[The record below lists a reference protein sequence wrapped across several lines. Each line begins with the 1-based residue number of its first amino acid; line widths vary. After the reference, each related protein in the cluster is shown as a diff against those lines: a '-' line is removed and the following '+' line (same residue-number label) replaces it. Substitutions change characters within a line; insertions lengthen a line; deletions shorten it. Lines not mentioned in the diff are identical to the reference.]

1 MTSNKMKLCVLG
13 FGAVGQGLAKVVLM
27 KHEELIEKYGID
39 LEITAISDRSGAA
52 INPNG
57 LDLQQALDTKEKTG
71 KIKDYPEYG
80 VSGVDGVE
88 VLDKAEYDCL
98 VEATPTNIDD
108 GQPTQTHILKA
119 MNDKKDVVTS
129 NKGPLALNF
138 KTLIETARENNV
150 KFRFEAS
157 VGGTMPVI
165 NLARESLAGNN
176 IHSVQGILNGT
187 TNYILSRM
195 ANEGTEYEPTL
206 KEAQELG
213 IAETNPYQDVEGLD
227 AACKIVIIANSL
239 MGWDVTLDDVS
250 REGISGISSNAVK
263 LALKDGY
270 LIKLVAEANDGKL
283 RVAPMLVKQGS
294 PFAVNGTL
302 NVITLK
308 TDLSEDVT
316 VVGVG
321 AGSIETASAILS
333 DIISIGKNNNN

>member
-1 MTSNKMKLCVLG
+1 MSVNKMKLCVLG
-13 FGAVGQGLAKVVLM
+13 FGAVGQGLAKVVLL
-27 KHEELIEKYGID
+27 KHDELIEKYNLD

-52 INPNG
+52 INSDG
-57 LDLQQALDTKEKTG
+57 LDLQLALDTKEETG
-71 KIKDYPEYG
+71 AIKDYPEYG
-80 VSGVDGVE
+80 VGNIEGIDI
-88 VLDKAEYDCL
+88 LDKADYDCL
-98 VEATPTNIDD
+98 VEVTPTNIDD
-108 GQPTQTHILKA
+108 GEPTQSHILKA
-119 MNDKKDVVTS
+119 MNNKKNVVTS

-138 KTLIETARENNV
+138 KKLIETARENGV

-250 REGISGISSNAVK
+250 LKGISGISSNAIK

-283 RVAPMLVKQGS
+283 TVAPMLVKQGS

-333 DIISIGKNNNN
+333 DIISIGKNNTN

>member
-1 MTSNKMKLCVLG
+1 MTSNKMRLCVLG

-108 GQPTQTHILKA
+108 GQPTQTHLLKA

>member
-1 MTSNKMKLCVLG
+1 MTSNKMRLCVLG

-80 VSGVDGVE
+80 VSGVDGVD
-88 VLDKAEYDCL
+88 VLDTAEYDCL

>member
-1 MTSNKMKLCVLG
+1 MNINKMKLCILG
-13 FGAVGQGLAKVVLM
+13 FGAVGQGLAKVILM
-27 KHEELIEKYGID
+27 KHDELIERYGLD
-39 LEITAISDRSGAA
+39 LIITAISDSSGAA
-52 INPNG
+52 INNDG
-57 LDLQQALDTKEKTG
+57 LDAQKALDVKDETG
-71 KIKDYPEYG
+71 KISEYPEYG
-80 VSGVDGVE
+80 IKGIDGIE
-88 VLDKAEYDCL
+88 VLQKADYDCL
-98 VEATPTNIDD
+98 VEVTPTNIED
-108 GQPTQTHILKA
+108 GEPTQSNILKA

-138 KTLIETARENNV
+138 KELIQTAQKNGV

-165 NLARESLAGNN
+165 NLGCEALAGNK

-227 AACKIVIIANSL
+227 AACKIVTIANSL

-250 REGISGISSNAVK
+250 LHGISDISSNAIK
-263 LALKDGY
+263 LAQEDGY
-270 LIKLVAEANDGKL
+270 LIKLVAEAKDGKL
-283 RVAPMLVKQGS
+283 TVAPMLVKEGS

-333 DIISIGKNNNN
+333 DIISIGKRNSE

>member
-1 MTSNKMKLCVLG
+1 MTSNKMRLCVLG
-13 FGAVGQGLAKVVLM
+13 FGAVGQGLANVVLM

>member
-1 MTSNKMKLCVLG
+1 MTSNKMRLCVLG

-27 KHEELIEKYGID
+27 KHEELIEKYSID

-213 IAETNPYQDVEGLD
+213 IAATNPYQDVEGLD
-227 AACKIVIIANSL
+227 DACKIVITANSL

>member
-1 MTSNKMKLCVLG
+1 MTANKMRLCVLG

-27 KHEELIEKYGID
+27 KHEELIDRYNLD

-52 INPNG
+52 INPEG
-57 LDLQQALDTKEKTG
+57 LDLQLALDTKEETG

-80 VSGVDGVE
+80 VSDIEGVE
-88 VLDKAEYDCL
+88 VLDKTEYDCL
-98 VEATPTNIDD
+98 IEVTPTDIDD
-108 GQPTQTHILKA
+108 GEPTQTHILKA
-119 MNDKKDVVTS
+119 MNEGKDVVTS

-138 KTLIETARENNV
+138 KTLIDTARKNNV

-165 NLARESLAGNN
+165 NLARESLAGNK

-213 IAETNPYQDVEGLD
+213 IAETNPYQDVEGID

-250 REGISGISSNAVK
+250 LHGISDISSNAIK

-283 RVAPMLVKQGS
+283 TVAPMLVKQGS

-321 AGSIETASAILS
+321 AGSIETASALLS
-333 DIISIGKNNNN
+333 DIISIGKYNTN

>member
-1 MTSNKMKLCVLG
+1 MTSNKMRLCVLG

-27 KHEELIEKYGID
+27 KHEELIEKYSID

>member
-1 MTSNKMKLCVLG
+1 MTVNKMRLCVLG
-13 FGAVGQGLAKVVLM
+13 FGAVGQGLAKVITM
-27 KHEELIEKYGID
+27 KHDELIERYGLD
-39 LEITAISDRSGAA
+39 LVITAIADSSGAA
-52 INPNG
+52 ICSSG
-57 LDLQQALDTKEKTG
+57 LDPQLALDIKEETG
-71 KIKDYPEYG
+71 KISSYPDYG
-80 VSGVDGVE
+80 VDDIDGLG
-88 VLDKAEYDCL
+88 VLDEAEYDCL

-108 GQPTQTHILKA
+108 GEPTQSNILKA
-119 MNDKKDVVTS
+119 MNDKKNVVTS
-129 NKGPLALNF
+129 NKGSLALNF

-165 NLARESLAGNN
+165 NLARESLAGNK

-250 REGISGISSNAVK
+250 LHGISDISSNAVK

-283 RVAPMLVKQGS
+283 TVSPMLVKQGS

-321 AGSIETASAILS
+321 AGSIETASALLS
-333 DIISIGKNNNN
+333 DIISIGKV

>member
-1 MTSNKMKLCVLG
+1 MTSNKMRLCVLG

-321 AGSIETASAILS
+321 AGDRKSVV
-333 DIISIGKNNNN
+333 

>member
-1 MTSNKMKLCVLG
+1 MTSNKMRLCVLG

-39 LEITAISDRSGAA
+39 LKITAISDRSGAA

>member
-1 MTSNKMKLCVLG
+1 M
-13 FGAVGQGLAKVVLM
+13 
-27 KHEELIEKYGID
+27 
-39 LEITAISDRSGAA
+39 EITAISDRSGAA

>member
-1 MTSNKMKLCVLG
+1 MCSW
-13 FGAVGQGLAKVVLM
+13 FWS

>member
-1 MTSNKMKLCVLG
+1 MSVNNLRLCILG
-13 FGAVGQGLAKVVLM
+13 FGAVGQGLAKVILM
-27 KHEELIEKYGID
+27 KHDELIERYGLD
-39 LEITAISDRSGAA
+39 LTITAVSDSSGAA
-52 INPNG
+52 ICPDG
-57 LDLQQALDTKEKTG
+57 LDPQVALDIKEETG
-71 KIKDYPEYG
+71 KISNYPDYGIESIDGIG
-80 VSGVDGVE
+80 VLE
-88 VLDKAEYDCL
+88 ECEYDCL
-98 VEATPTNIDD
+98 VEVTPTNIDD
-108 GQPTQTHILKA
+108 GEPTRSNILKA
-119 MNDKKDVVTS
+119 MNDKKHVVTS

-138 KTLIETARENNV
+138 KELIETARKNNV

-165 NLARESLAGNN
+165 NLGREALAGNK

-195 ANEGTEYEPTL
+195 ANESTEYEPTL

-239 MGWDVTLDDVS
+239 MGWDVTLSDVS
-250 REGISGISSNAVK
+250 RHGISNISSEAIK
-263 LALKDGY
+263 LAQKDGY
-270 LIKLVAEANDGKL
+270 LIKLVAEATDGKL
-283 RVAPMLVKQGS
+283 TVAPMLVKDDS

-321 AGSIETASAILS
+321 AGSIETASALLS
-333 DIISIGKNNNN
+333 DIISIGK

>member
-1 MTSNKMKLCVLG
+1 MRLCLLG
-13 FGAVGQGLAKVVLM
+13 FGAVGQGLAKVLLM
-27 KHEELIEKYGID
+27 KHDELVDKYNLD
-39 LEITAISDRSGAA
+39 LVITAISDRSGAA
-52 INPNG
+52 INPDG
-57 LDLQQALDTKEKTG
+57 LDLQLALDTKEDTG
-71 KIKDYPEYG
+71 KIMDYPDFG
-80 VSGVDGVE
+80 VGGIDGLG
-88 VLDKAEYDCL
+88 VLDEACYDCL
-98 VEATPTNIDD
+98 VEATPTDIED
-108 GQPTQTHILKA
+108 GEPTRSHILKA
-119 MNDKKDVVTS
+119 FNDKKDVVTS

-138 KTLIETARENNV
+138 KELINSASDNDV

-165 NLARESLAGNN
+165 NLGREALAGNK

-195 ANEGTEYEPTL
+195 ANEQTDYEPTL

-239 MGWDVTLDDVS
+239 MGWDVTLNDVE
-250 REGISGISSNAVK
+250 RTGISNITSNAVQ

-270 LIKLVAEANDGKL
+270 LIKLVAEAVDGKL
-283 RVAPMLVKQGS
+283 TVGPMLVKQGS

-333 DIISIGKNNNN
+333 DIISIGKYNSN

>member
-1 MTSNKMKLCVLG
+1 MTSNKMRLCVLG

-71 KIKDYPEYG
+71 KIKEYPEYG

>member
-1 MTSNKMKLCVLG
+1 MTSNKMRLCVLG

-294 PFAVNGTL
+294 LFAVNGTL

>member
-1 MTSNKMKLCVLG
+1 MTSNKMRLCVLG

-27 KHEELIEKYGID
+27 KHEELIEKYDID

>member
-1 MTSNKMKLCVLG
+1 MTVNKMRLCLLG
-13 FGAVGQGLAKVVLM
+13 FGAVGQGLANVVLM
-27 KHEELIEKYGID
+27 KHDELVERYNLD
-39 LEITAISDRSGAA
+39 LSITAISDTSGAA
-52 INPNG
+52 INPDG
-57 LDLQQALDTKEKTG
+57 LNLQLALDTKAESG
-71 KIKDYPEYG
+71 KIKNYPEFG
-80 VSGVDGVE
+80 VSDVDGLT
-88 VLDKAEYDCL
+88 VLDMAEYDCL

-108 GQPTQTHILKA
+108 GEPTQSNILKA

-138 KTLIETARENNV
+138 KTLIETARKNNV
-150 KFRFEAS
+150 RFRFEAS

-165 NLARESLAGNN
+165 NSARESLAGNK
-176 IHSVQGILNGT
+176 IESVQGILNGT

-239 MGWDVTLDDVS
+239 MGWDVTLKDVS
-250 REGISGISSNAVK
+250 LHGISNISSNAVQ

-283 RVAPMLVKQGS
+283 TVAPMLVKQGS

-302 NVITLK
+302 NVITFK
-308 TDLSEDVT
+308 TDLSDDVT

-321 AGSIETASAILS
+321 AGSIETAAALLS
-333 DIISIGKNNNN
+333 DIINIGKA

>member
-1 MTSNKMKLCVLG
+1 MKSNKMRLCVLG

-308 TDLSEDVT
+308 TDLSGDVT

>member
-1 MTSNKMKLCVLG
+1 M
-13 FGAVGQGLAKVVLM
+13 
-27 KHEELIEKYGID
+27 
-39 LEITAISDRSGAA
+39 
-52 INPNG
+52 
-57 LDLQQALDTKEKTG
+57 
-71 KIKDYPEYG
+71 
-80 VSGVDGVE
+80 E

>member
-1 MTSNKMKLCVLG
+1 MTVNKMKLCVLG

-27 KHEELIEKYGID
+27 KHEELIEKYGLD

-52 INPNG
+52 INSKG
-57 LDLQQALDTKEKTG
+57 LDLQLALDTKEETG
-71 KIKDYPEYG
+71 KIKDYPENG
-80 VSGVDGVE
+80 IESIGGVD
-88 VLDKAEYDCL
+88 VLDMVEYDCL
-98 VEATPTNIDD
+98 IEVTPTNIDD
-108 GQPTQTHILKA
+108 GEPTQTHILKA
-119 MNDKKDVVTS
+119 MNDKKNVVTS

-138 KTLIETARENNV
+138 KTLIETARKNNV

-250 REGISGISSNAVK
+250 LEGISGISSNAVK

-283 RVAPMLVKQGS
+283 TVAPMLVKQGS

-302 NVITLK
+302 NVITFK

-333 DIISIGKNNNN
+333 DIISIGKK

>member
-1 MTSNKMKLCVLG
+1 MTSNKMRLCVLG

-71 KIKDYPEYG
+71 KIKDYTEYG

>member
-1 MTSNKMKLCVLG
+1 MTSNKMRLCVLG

-333 DIISIGKNNNN
+333 DILSIGKNNNN

>member
-1 MTSNKMKLCVLG
+1 MNINKMKLCILG
-13 FGAVGQGLAKVVLM
+13 FGAVGQGLAKVILM
-27 KHEELIEKYGID
+27 KHDELIERYGLD
-39 LEITAISDRSGAA
+39 LIITAISDSSGAA
-52 INPNG
+52 INNDG
-57 LDLQQALDTKEKTG
+57 LDAQKALDVKDETG
-71 KIKDYPEYG
+71 KISEYPEYG
-80 VSGVDGVE
+80 IKGIDGIE
-88 VLDKAEYDCL
+88 VLQKADYDCL
-98 VEATPTNIDD
+98 VEVTPTNIED
-108 GQPTQTHILKA
+108 GEPTQSNILKA

-138 KTLIETARENNV
+138 KELIQTAQKNGV

-165 NLARESLAGNN
+165 NLGREALAGNK

-250 REGISGISSNAVK
+250 LHGISDISSNAIK
-263 LALKDGY
+263 LAQEDGY
-270 LIKLVAEANDGKL
+270 LIKLVAEAKDGKL
-283 RVAPMLVKQGS
+283 TVAPMLVKEGS

-333 DIISIGKNNNN
+333 DIISIGKRNSE

>member
-1 MTSNKMKLCVLG
+1 MTSNKMRLCVLG

-57 LDLQQALDTKEKTG
+57 LNLQQALDTKEKTG

-88 VLDKAEYDCL
+88 VLDTAEYDCL

>member
-1 MTSNKMKLCVLG
+1 MTSNKMRLCVLG

-39 LEITAISDRSGAA
+39 LEITAISDRSGVA

>member
-1 MTSNKMKLCVLG
+1 MTSNKMRLCVLG

-119 MNDKKDVVTS
+119 RNDKKDVVTS

>member
-1 MTSNKMKLCVLG
+1 MTSNKMRLCVLG

-129 NKGPLALNF
+129 NKGPLALNY